1 MSYCRFVITIYRN
14 WKPLYDNLNHTKILS
29 ENELIVISYI
39 TVKQKG
45 TNTWSKSINQKK
57 ITLDKTEREI
67 KNEQSTDK
75 GNIRHIRH
83 RAMTNKWQ
91 IRVITKLPNTE
102 QSSKGK
108 DKTHKS
114 TNRQNQSTTGKLEK
128 PQWPWLDTGISK
140 QNVCWIRFYI
150 TPSWFWDEHNCS
162 WMVCISWFT

>member
-1 MSYCRFVITIYRN
+1 MCNFCTFFLLTMSYCRFVITIYRN

-108 DKTHKS
+108 GKTHKS
-114 TNRQNQSTTGKLEK
+114 TNRQNQSTTGKQGK
-128 PQWPWLDTGISK
+128 PQLALTWYRHFQKNCVLNQIL
-140 QNVCWIRFYI
+140 
-150 TPSWFWDEHNCS
+150 HNTKLILR
-162 WMVCISWFT
+162 WT